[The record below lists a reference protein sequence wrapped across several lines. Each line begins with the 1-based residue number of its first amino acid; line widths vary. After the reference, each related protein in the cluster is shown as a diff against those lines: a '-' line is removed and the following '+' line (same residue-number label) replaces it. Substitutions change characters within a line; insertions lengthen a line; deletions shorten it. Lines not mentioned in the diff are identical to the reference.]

1 MPQCCAGRAAQACLV
16 QQLHALQRSRA
27 CCICACRHVHLN
39 QLNYDACSYEMERPE
54 RVRTIHVKGADS
66 ASYEERE
73 CYLYK
78 PTFKPLWCDQVHESV
93 IFFAAC
99 H

>member
-1 MPQCCAGRAAQACLV
+1 MHP
-16 QQLHALQRSRA
+16 
-27 CCICACRHVHLN
+27 N
-39 QLNYDACSYEMERPE
+39 QLGYDVYSYETERPE

-73 CYLYK
+73 RYLYK

-93 IFFAAC
+93 IFLAAC
-99 H
+99 HWLSHRTWSTSLLPDNCAETADAAW